1 MGRPNATRRHCLRA
15 LGLAS
20 IGGLAGCSSDSAG
33 DDTGGT
39 TTDDSDGTATDNET
53 NDSTGTDT
61 LTPTTTLAPST
72 SPEVMSPTATTSG
85 PQTEQS
91 ELGADDGGADDGFGS
106 ALAVSED
113 GTTAIIG
120 ASGDGD
126 PNGRNAGSAYVFEDS
141 DGSWS
146 QQAKLTADD
155 GDDGDR
161 FGISAAVSADG
172 TTAIIGAQNDE
183 DPNVEELYEEAS
195 GSAYVFEASDGSWS
209 QQAKLFAD
217 DGDYDDRFGCS
228 VALSDDGTTAVIGAY
243 GDEDPNGNGEYGDD
257 GAGAAYVFEDS
268 DGSWSQEA
276 KLAADDG
283 DGADDFGVSV
293 TVSADATT
301 AVIGAWSDED
311 PNGDSAGSAYVFEDS
326 DGSWSQQAKLAA
338 DDGGQYDDF
347 GYSVSITDDGT
358 TVVIGPLGDNSAYIF
373 EESDGAWSQQSK
385 LTADDGDS
393 SDEFGASVAI
403 SDDGTTAII
412 GADGDEDPNGENEN
426 GNAAGSAYVF
436 EDSDGSWSQT
446 AKLAA
451 DEGDPTDNFGDK
463 VAVSETGE
471 TALIGDPNH
480 DNNAIGAGSTYVYDV

>member
-1 MGRPNATRRHCLRA
+1 L
-15 LGLAS
+15 
-20 IGGLAGCSSDSAG
+20 SDSDG

-39 TTDDSDGTATDNET
+39 TTDDGDGTATDNET
-53 NDSTGTDT
+53 ND
-61 LTPTTTLAPST
+61 
-72 SPEVMSPTATTSG
+72 TATASG

-91 ELGADDGGADDGFGS
+91 ELGADDGDRGDSFGS

-120 ASGDGD
+120 AAADED
-126 PNGRNAGSAYVFEDS
+126 PNGQNAGSAYVFEDS

-146 QQAKLTADD
+146 QQAKLSADD

-161 FGISAAVSADG
+161 FGYSAAVSADG

-183 DPNVEELYEEAS
+183 DPNVEELYEIAS
-195 GSAYVFEASDGSWS
+195 GSAYVFEDSDGSWS

-217 DGDYDDRFGCS
+217 DGDYDDRFGAS

-243 GDEDPNGNGEYGDD
+243 GDEDPNGKYGDD
-257 GAGAAYVFEDS
+257 G
-268 DGSWSQEA
+268 
-276 KLAADDG
+276 
-283 DGADDFGVSV
+283 
-293 TVSADATT
+293 
-301 AVIGAWSDED
+301 
-311 PNGDSAGSAYVFEDS
+311 AGSAYVFEDS

-338 DDGGQYDDF
+338 DDGSENDDF
-347 GYSVSITDDGT
+347 GWSVSITDDGT
-358 TVVIGPLGDNSAYIF
+358 TVVIGAPDGNAAYIF

-393 SDEFGASVAI
+393 SDDFGSSVAL

-412 GADGDEDPNGENEN
+412 GADGDEDPNGESEYAS
-426 GNAAGSAYVF
+426 GAGSAYVF

-451 DEGDPTDNFGDK
+451 DEGDPADLFGGK

-471 TALIGDPNH
+471 TAFIGASNH
-480 DNNAIGAGSTYVYDV
+480 DNNVSGAGSTYVYDV